1 MLVMSGVVLLIAWLV
16 AIFGLFWIGDW
27 THMILVA
34 SLFLLFLGG
43 LRARDAAMGRDR
55 FRI

>member
-1 MLVMSGVVLLIAWLV
+1 MVTSGVVLLIVWVLAM
-16 AIFGLFWIGDW
+16 FGLFWIGDW